1 MSVSK
6 PESPKS
12 SLPSQPSKS
21 LLDRLGD
28 LLGGLMAF
36 VRKAPIAVV
45 FLVIAAVLYFRQS
58 DQPVE
63 DLPQFDT
70 PSVETEPQP
79 PSDLPAG
86 TNPSVWTCVH
96 RSDSQLSK
104 SLWADIYYG
113 MEVRLDGK
121 VLTVK
126 VTEKWQ
132 ELSEDKRK
140 TVTNLVVDTWIE
152 NSQALQLLK
161 SRDEMEEVIIKR
173 LPDDSTVANWKPAFG
188 IQLFEPQAGA

>member
-12 SLPSQPSKS
+12 SPPSQPSKS

-28 LLGGLMAF
+28 ILVGIMSFA
-36 VRKAPIAVV
+36 RKAPVAVA
-45 FLVIAAVLYFRQS
+45 FIVIAAVLYFRQS
-58 DQPVE
+58 DQPAE
-63 DLPQFDT
+63 DLPQFDD
-70 PSVETEPQP
+70 PSVETEPP
-79 PSDLPAG
+79 PPADLPEGA
-86 TNPSVWTCVH
+86 NPSVWTCVH
-96 RSDSQLSK
+96 RFDSQMSK

-121 VLTVK
+121 MITVK

-140 TVTNLVVDTWIE
+140 TVANLVIDTWIE
-152 NSQALQLLK
+152 NSQSLRLLT
-161 SRDEMEEVIIKR
+161 SRDEMEEVVIKR
-173 LPDDSTVANWKPAFG
+173 LPDDLTVASWKPALG
-188 IQLFEPQAGA
+188 VQLFEPQAGA

>member
-1 MSVSK
+1 MSVSQ

-63 DLPQFDT
+63 DLPQFDA
-70 PSVETEPQP
+70 PAAETEPQP

-173 LPDDSTVANWKPAFG
+173 LPDDSTVANWKPAMG